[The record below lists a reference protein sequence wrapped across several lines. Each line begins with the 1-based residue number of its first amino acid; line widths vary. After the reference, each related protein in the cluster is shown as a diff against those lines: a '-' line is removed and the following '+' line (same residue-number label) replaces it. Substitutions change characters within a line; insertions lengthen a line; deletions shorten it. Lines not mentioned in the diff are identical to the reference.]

1 MASANG
7 TPTGYY
13 VGRPM
18 SQREQGSPPQPPA
31 AAAAAAAA
39 TTTAAAVDE
48 PVNAQVPGVPGYYAA
63 RVNRE
68 QAAAGVQSSAPPPAS
83 QPNGQPGLL
92 TKFFGCLTGG
102 GNAR

>member
-7 TPTGYY
+7 NPTGYY

-18 SQREQGSPPQPPA
+18 SQREQNSPPQPPA
-31 AAAAAAAA
+31 AAAAA
-39 TTTAAAVDE
+39 AAAVDE

-68 QAAAGVQSSAPPPAS
+68 QAAAGDQSSARTPAA
-83 QPNGQPGLL
+83 QTNGQPGIF
-92 TKFFGCLTGG
+92 TKLFGCLTGG